1 MVVVVVV
8 VVVGDVVV
16 LLVLDDRPRLW
27 KYLFVNTIKSHKFLW
42 TRGVISKYR
51 KFELY
56 GGRHKYI

>member
-27 KYLFVNTIKSHKFLW
+27 KYLFVNTVESRKFEVLG
-42 TRGVISKYR
+42 TRDFISKYR
-51 KFELY
+51 KFEL
-56 GGRHKYI
+56 